1 MHRPFGQIPNQNA
14 HAASDIAAAAR
25 HIESMLEDEGNLN
38 IPNEKDCF
46 PRTGIDIPDGN
57 EAQEVIEEVDPNSI
71 PSEIE
76 DADEIYDGAV
86 GRVVEDGME
95 YLAFYKSF
103 RDVMKTPVQKRW
115 GIFFIKKRC
124 FALAK
129 DMSLSSGESF
139 SDCLDALA
147 AFLYAHELYH
157 YRFDAHCLQMEA
169 TGGNSLYKPYRRL
182 VSSRPI
188 SEWHEEAIANFY
200 GLKAI
205 RSSPK
210 QYLPYAQSIFDYLWD
225 LVANSPGAYAG
236 GVDKGQQKTRK
247 DQMVKQATVAFASTG
262 PSVWHGL
269 VDSTIRVGTG
279 LSIPRESGL
288 STFLRLENCPVYWI
302 DWIAGGKSVLRPYV
316 ASVSEVNNDF
326 IKRYLAGVQDH
337 HSDHNFYRID
347 NGEKV
352 KLPNP
357 HRADLTDPEFHNII
371 GKAGMTSPQF
381 YKERVR
387 TSVWKKGVPRN
398 TVLPSRH
405 SPKK

>member
-1 MHRPFGQIPNQNA
+1 MHRPFGQIPNQSI
-14 HAASDIAAAAR
+14 HAASDIAEAAQHVER
-25 HIESMLEDEGNLN
+25 MLQDEENSD
-38 IPNEKDCF
+38 IPNEKDRF
-46 PRTGIDIPDGN
+46 PRNGVDIPDGN
-57 EAQEVIEEVDPNSI
+57 DAQEVIEKVDPNLI
-71 PSEIE
+71 PGEAE
-76 DADEIYDGAV
+76 DEDEIHDGAV
-86 GRVVEDGME
+86 GRVVEAGIE

-103 RDVMKTPVQKRW
+103 RDEMRKPAPKRW
-115 GIFFIKKRC
+115 GIFFIKRRC
-124 FALAK
+124 VALAT
-129 DMSLSSGESF
+129 DMSLSTRETF
-139 SDCLDALA
+139 ATCLDALA

-169 TGGNSLYKPYRRL
+169 IGRSSLYRAYRRL

-205 RSSPK
+205 SSNPK
-210 QYLPYAQSIFDYLWD
+210 QYPPYAQSIIDYLWD

-236 GVDKGQQKTRK
+236 GVDRQQQKSRK
-247 DQMVKQATVAFASTG
+247 DQMVKQAAAAFVNTG
-262 PSVWHGL
+262 PKVWHGL
-269 VDSTIRVGTG
+269 VESTLRIGTS
-279 LSIPRESGL
+279 LSIPRESRL
-288 STFLRLENCPVYWI
+288 STFLHLENCPVYWI
-302 DWIAGGKSVLRPYV
+302 DWVKGGKSVLVPY
-316 ASVSEVNNDF
+316 ATSVSEVSNDF

-337 HSDHNFYRID
+337 HSDHNYYRID

-357 HRADLTDPEFHNII
+357 HRADLTNPEFHNII

-398 TVLPSRH
+398 PVLPSRH
-405 SPKK
+405 GSKN